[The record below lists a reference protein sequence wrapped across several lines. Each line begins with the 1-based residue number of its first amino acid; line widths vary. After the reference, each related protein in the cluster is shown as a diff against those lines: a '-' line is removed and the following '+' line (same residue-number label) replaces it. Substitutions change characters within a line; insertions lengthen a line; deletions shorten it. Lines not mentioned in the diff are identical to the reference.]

1 MPAIEPASP
10 ADAPALARVFIRCW
24 RDAYRG
30 VVADEILDALA
41 EDDAERRWRALVAD
55 HRVLVVRDGDGVAVG
70 MVRFGADE
78 EDPRLGHVFSLY
90 VDPVASGAGVG
101 RALLARAC
109 AELASA
115 GFSHATLWVFEA
127 NERALRFY
135 GAAGWSPTGRKRVE
149 AEWHAPELQLATE
162 VG

>member
-1 MPAIEPASP
+1 MIEPATP
-10 ADAPALARVFIRCW
+10 ADTPALARVFVRCW

-41 EDDAERRWRALVAD
+41 VDDAEQRWRALVP
-55 HRVLVVRDGDGVAVG
+55 HVLVARDDDGAAIG

-78 EDPRLGHVFSLY
+78 DDRELGHVFSLY
-90 VDPVASGAGVG
+90 VDPAASGAGVG

-115 GFSHATLWVFEA
+115 GFSRATLWVFEA
-127 NERALRFY
+127 NARAIRFY
-135 GAAGWSPTGRKRVE
+135 RQAGWSPTGRTRVE
-149 AEWHAPELQLATE
+149 DEWQAVELQLARELT
-162 VG
+162 

>member
-1 MPAIEPASP
+1 MALIEPASP

-41 EDDAERRWRALVAD
+41 VEELELRWRTLVP
-55 HRVLVVRDGDGVAVG
+55 RVLVARDGVGAAIG

-78 EDPRLGHVFSLY
+78 DDPQVGHVFSLY
-90 VDPVASGAGVG
+90 VDPASSGAGAG
-101 RALLARAC
+101 RELLARAC
-109 AELASA
+109 GELSSA
-115 GFSHATLWVFEA
+115 GFARATLWVFEA

-135 GAAGWSPTGRKRVE
+135 RAAGWSPTGRTRVE
-149 AEWHAPELQLATE
+149 EEWRARELQLATE
-162 VG
+162 LT